1 MTALS
6 PAATLPPLR
15 DELHIHP
22 AGNNRDGSPAWH
34 LADPVRNLFF
44 RLGWLEFEMV
54 RRWALGSAPQIAEA
68 ISRETTLT
76 VEEEDVTL
84 FLRFLQQQQLLRH
97 SSFKSRPPLWK
108 RILHGYLFIR
118 LPLIRPE
125 KALRRFLPWVCWLF
139 SVPFLL
145 VTLLA
150 ALSGLVLAARQWD
163 SVQAALHGALSW
175 NGALA
180 FAVALIFSK
189 CWHEL
194 GHAFVATRHGVRVG
208 HMGVALLVLWPM
220 AYTDTGESW
229 KLSRSQHRLA
239 IASAGI
245 VAELMLAGWATLFW
259 SFAPEGNVKNAL
271 FFLATTAWVMTVA
284 VNASPFMR
292 FDGYYILSDWLD
304 CPALH
309 ERAGNWAKRWM
320 RGHLLG
326 LDDPLPDN
334 VSPAFSRFLTLFAF
348 ATWIYRLTLFIGIA
362 LVVYHAFFKALG
374 LVLFFIEIITFVVHP
389 LFRELRIWHMRRQE
403 VKPARLLRLCIMLLA
418 LGLTVF
424 LPWSRQVSLHGV
436 MEAGVAQPVYT
447 PYAAQLEKVRV
458 KDGDTVTV
466 GQTLFELVAPLPG
479 DEKAK
484 AQALNQAWQASARGA
499 MALNKDGAA
508 KQVLAEQMAR
518 QYATQQQASV
528 VELQRL
534 QLLATQKGVVHDVVQ
549 TLHAGSWVSPGTR
562 IASVVDPYHW
572 RVKALVSETDLSRL
586 RPQAKAKVYVEGQWQ
601 TVQGTIVA
609 IDHDAVKR
617 LPNLM
622 LAQPHGGPVALNPTL
637 AAKELRPA
645 AVWYRVVIEG
655 TSTRPLTQEQRVQVD
670 VSSEPQS
677 FAHGW
682 INSAM
687 LMLIQQT
694 GFGKEG

>member
-1 MTALS
+1 MQPMTALS

-84 FLRFLQQQQLLRH
+84 FLRFCNSSSCYATAALNLAPAVETHSAWLSVYSPAADSPGKSPAPLFTLGLLAVQRT
-97 SSFKSRPPLWK
+97 
-108 RILHGYLFIR
+108 
-118 LPLIRPE
+118 
-125 KALRRFLPWVCWLF
+125 
-139 SVPFLL
+139 FLL

-220 AYTDTGESW
+220 AYTDTESW

-304 CPALH
+304 YPALH

-389 LFRELRIWHMRRQE
+389 CF
-403 VKPARLLRLCIMLLA
+403 V
-418 LGLTVF
+418 
-424 LPWSRQVSLHGV
+424 
-436 MEAGVAQPVYT
+436 
-447 PYAAQLEKVRV
+447 
-458 KDGDTVTV
+458 
-466 GQTLFELVAPLPG
+466 
-479 DEKAK
+479 
-484 AQALNQAWQASARGA
+484 N
-499 MALNKDGAA
+499 
-508 KQVLAEQMAR
+508 
-518 QYATQQQASV
+518 
-528 VELQRL
+528 
-534 QLLATQKGVVHDVVQ
+534 
-549 TLHAGSWVSPGTR
+549 
-562 IASVVDPYHW
+562 
-572 RVKALVSETDLSRL
+572 
-586 RPQAKAKVYVEGQWQ
+586 
-601 TVQGTIVA
+601 
-609 IDHDAVKR
+609 
-617 LPNLM
+617 
-622 LAQPHGGPVALNPTL
+622 
-637 AAKELRPA
+637 
-645 AVWYRVVIEG
+645 
-655 TSTRPLTQEQRVQVD
+655 
-670 VSSEPQS
+670 
-677 FAHGW
+677 
-682 INSAM
+682 
-687 LMLIQQT
+687 
-694 GFGKEG
+694 

>member
-1 MTALS
+1 MQPMTALS

-84 FLRFLQQQQLLRH
+84 FLRFCNSSSCYATAALNLAPAVETH
-97 SSFKSRPPLWK
+97 SAWLSVYSPAADSPGKSPAPL
-108 RILHGYLFIR
+108 
-118 LPLIRPE
+118 
-125 KALRRFLPWVCWLF
+125 LPWVCWLF

-220 AYTDTGESW
+220 AYTDTGE
-229 KLSRSQHRLA
+229 LEAVPLAAPAGDCQRRDRGRTDAGRLGDA
-239 IASAGI
+239 VLELCAGR
-245 VAELMLAGWATLFW
+245 
-259 SFAPEGNVKNAL
+259 KRQNAL

-304 CPALH
+304 YPALH

-389 LFRELRIWHMRRQE
+389 CF
-403 VKPARLLRLCIMLLA
+403 V
-418 LGLTVF
+418 
-424 LPWSRQVSLHGV
+424 
-436 MEAGVAQPVYT
+436 
-447 PYAAQLEKVRV
+447 
-458 KDGDTVTV
+458 
-466 GQTLFELVAPLPG
+466 
-479 DEKAK
+479 
-484 AQALNQAWQASARGA
+484 N
-499 MALNKDGAA
+499 
-508 KQVLAEQMAR
+508 
-518 QYATQQQASV
+518 
-528 VELQRL
+528 
-534 QLLATQKGVVHDVVQ
+534 
-549 TLHAGSWVSPGTR
+549 
-562 IASVVDPYHW
+562 
-572 RVKALVSETDLSRL
+572 
-586 RPQAKAKVYVEGQWQ
+586 
-601 TVQGTIVA
+601 
-609 IDHDAVKR
+609 
-617 LPNLM
+617 
-622 LAQPHGGPVALNPTL
+622 
-637 AAKELRPA
+637 
-645 AVWYRVVIEG
+645 
-655 TSTRPLTQEQRVQVD
+655 
-670 VSSEPQS
+670 
-677 FAHGW
+677 
-682 INSAM
+682 
-687 LMLIQQT
+687 
-694 GFGKEG
+694 